1 MTQPAGLFALKQLKL
16 LAFFSLIALLA
27 VLSLSTL
34 YAESGAPAVG
44 GNITNLSLGA
54 MLTTTRW
61 FGLWGNASTTGGAT
75 NFTSLPG
82 EVNNTDIFYPNFCQ
96 GANNYLFAANT
107 SSINWNALARAEP
120 SQVDAFLNVAASAS
134 DSGTNTFAFTANYV
148 IGSTVINGVNVTYT
162 KSYVNPQGYDLG
174 LLQDASSGN
183 LIFFTR
189 LNVSGVSFNNSNAT
203 YQIMLPVPFGASNA
217 SYLFF
222 GNILGT
228 CGNCSYVIQP
238 GWNLVSFCTALAN
251 NSIKAVLAPIDGE
264 YLYIMR
270 WDRDADHFEIYST
283 AAASNPFDTVDV
295 NASYFVYVTRASA
308 VLFNLTGELNPD
320 MNISMAFGW
329 NTPSYPYEF
338 NSTVN
343 KTTASIASVL
353 QYVMKWNVFTNLFE
367 IYSVE
372 APVKP
377 FSDIFVGEGQFVY
390 VKTPATLEYN
400 RTALA

>member
-1 MTQPAGLFALKQLKL
+1 MSQPAGLQALLKPP
-16 LAFFSLIALLA
+16 AFFSLIALLV
-27 VLSLSTL
+27 VLSVSML
-34 YAESGAPAVG
+34 YADSGVPAAG
-44 GNITNLSLGA
+44 GNITNASFA
-54 MLTTTRW
+54 AEIASTRW
-61 FGLWGNASTTGGAT
+61 FGLWGNANNASGVT
-75 NFTSLPG
+75 NFTALPG
-82 EVNNTDIFYPNFCQ
+82 EVNNTDIFYPNICL
-96 GANNYLFAANT
+96 GANNFLFAANT
-107 SSINWNALARAEP
+107 SSINWSALARAEP
-120 SQVDAFLNVAASAS
+120 SQVDALLNVNESAS
-134 DSGTNTFAFTANYV
+134 DSGTNTFAFTADYV
-148 IGSTVINGVNVTYT
+148 IGYTAINGVNVTYT
-162 KSYVNPQGYDLG
+162 KSYINPQGYDLG
-174 LLQDASSGN
+174 LLKDNSSGN

-189 LNVSGVSFNNSNAT
+189 LNVTGVSFNNTNAT
-203 YQIMLPVPFGASNA
+203 YQIMLPVPFGEPNA

-222 GNILGT
+222 GNVIA
-228 CGNCSYVIQP
+228 CGNCSYVVQP
-238 GWNLVSFCTALAN
+238 GWNFVSFCTALAN

-264 YLYIMR
+264 YLYVMR

-283 AAASNPFDTVDV
+283 AAASNPFDTVEV

-320 MNISMAFGW
+320 MNISMALGW
-329 NTPSYPYEF
+329 NTPGYPYEF

-353 QYVMKWNVFTNLFE
+353 QYVMKWNPFTDLFD

-400 RTALA
+400 RTALV